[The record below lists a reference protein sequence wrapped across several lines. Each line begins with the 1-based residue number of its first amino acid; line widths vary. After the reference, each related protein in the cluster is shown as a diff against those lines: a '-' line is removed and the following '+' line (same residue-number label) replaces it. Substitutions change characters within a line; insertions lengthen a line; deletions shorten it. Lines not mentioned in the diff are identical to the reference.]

1 MKYSHS
7 YLKKTK
13 GSVINFASDGGLFG
27 RDRQSSYATA
37 KEEIRGLSR
46 VAATEWGVDGININI
61 VCPLVMTAQWR
72 EEYPD
77 IYEKTIQRIPLQ

>member
-61 VCPLVMTAQWR
+61 VCPLVMTAQ
-72 EEYPD
+72 
-77 IYEKTIQRIPLQ
+77 